1 MFASITLDPLVNGQ
15 ASYFLWYHLLEPW
28 LFIGYLCPTFCST
41 QGNLY
46 TVSIHFWLS
55 FTAILCKD
63 QDCLILKKDF
73 PFYVI
78 LIFLLHCM
86 KNQLRTINYMWCYG
100 ESPMC
105 FQSHFF
111 NFSLKV

>member
-15 ASYFLWYHLLEPW
+15 ASYFLWYLLLEPW

-63 QDCLILKKDF
+63 QDPEKGLSILCNLDF
-73 PFYVI
+73 PATLREKSIDSKYVWYY
-78 LIFLLHCM
+78 
-86 KNQLRTINYMWCYG
+86 R
-100 ESPMC
+100 
-105 FQSHFF
+105 
-111 NFSLKV
+111 